1 MRLREKQLSYDD
13 YRQEIAEILQ
23 NNRRIKITDVLLK
36 CNISRGN
43 FYMFMKGG
51 VDQNGI
57 KVNTLSYEKLDTL
70 LNELRRQDS
79 SATNRQLL
87 QSLSTFQL
95 NNYIQDKF
103 ISNPKLK
110 DIDFEKWL
118 DSTDEDLI
126 YKDKEK
132 KNKK

>member
-51 VDQNGI
+51 VDQNDT
-57 KVNTLSYEKLDTL
+57 KVNTLSYEKLDSL
-70 LNELRRQDS
+70 LNELRKQDS

-118 DSTDEDLI
+118 DSTEEDLI
-126 YKDKEK
+126 YKDKEN